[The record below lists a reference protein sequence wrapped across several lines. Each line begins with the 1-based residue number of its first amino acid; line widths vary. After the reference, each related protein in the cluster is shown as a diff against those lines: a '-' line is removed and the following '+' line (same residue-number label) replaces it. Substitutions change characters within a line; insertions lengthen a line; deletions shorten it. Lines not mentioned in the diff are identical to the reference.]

1 MCRAPTAVLC
11 LVALL
16 GACAPRP
23 SEVRVAAS
31 APAILLP
38 TARAPITDE
47 RGRFREI
54 YCAVR
59 ADHGAKLPFDRPC
72 DTSAALW
79 QLPGEP
85 PPSGQSVDLAPTS
98 AGLTVVMVPG
108 LLAECL
114 ASVSTMFGD
123 ARANLEA
130 QGYQTG
136 YIQTRGRQASEVNAG
151 IIRDAIRAMPADA
164 RIILV
169 THSKGTVDSLLA
181 LATYPELAG
190 KVAAL
195 VSVAGAVNG
204 SPLADIVP
212 DWVAQMAESTALPEC
227 PRGHGVEAADSLRRS
242 ERLTWLAT
250 HTWPASVRTYSLV
263 AMAGPDDLAAVLRPF
278 ADILTRTEPANDGL
292 VVASDAIVPGST
304 LLGYAHA
311 DHLAIAMPFGANAP
325 LLSATLMTHNDYPRA
340 VLLEAAIRLVEEDL
354 RAPRAGK
361 AKPGQ
366 SGKTRLPPASRK
378 HLTQLV
384 PLHGAGYPDGDVAGN
399 KCSSGGA
406 QLLQQ
411 KARADQATAE
421 R

>member
-1 MCRAPTAVLC
+1 MRRAPTAVLF
-11 LVALL
+11 LIAFLA
-16 GACAPRP
+16 ACAPRP
-23 SEVRVAAS
+23 PELRVAAT

-38 TARAPITDE
+38 TARAAITDG

-59 ADHGAKLPFDRPC
+59 ADHGAKLPLDRPC

-79 QLPGEP
+79 QFPGEP
-85 PPSGQSVDLAPTS
+85 PPSSRQVALAPSS
-98 AGLTVVMVPG
+98 AGLTVIMVPG

-114 ASVSTMFGD
+114 ASASTVFGD

-130 QGYQTG
+130 QGYRTG
-136 YIQTRGRQASEVNAG
+136 YIQTRGRQASEINAG
-151 IIRDAIRAMPADA
+151 VIRDAIRAMPADA

-181 LATYPELAG
+181 LATYPDLAD
-190 KVAAL
+190 KVVAL
-195 VSVAGAVNG
+195 LSVAGAVNG

-212 DWVAQMAESTALPEC
+212 DWVAQMAEAIDLPEC

-250 HTWPASVRTYSLV
+250 HAWPASVRTYSLV
-263 AMAGPDDLAAVLRPF
+263 AVAGSDDMSAVLRPF
-278 ADILTRTEPANDGL
+278 ADILSRTEPANDGL

-325 LLSATLMTHNDYPRA
+325 LLGATLMTHNGYPRA
-340 VLLEAAIRLVEEDL
+340 GLLEAAIRFVEEDL
-354 RAPRAGK
+354 RLPIP
-361 AKPGQ
+361 PG
-366 SGKTRLPPASRK
+366 P
-378 HLTQLV
+378 V
-384 PLHGAGYPDGDVAGN
+384 PQGREGRG
-399 KCSSGGA
+399 S
-406 QLLQQ
+406 
-411 KARADQATAE
+411 
-421 R
+421 

>member
-1 MCRAPTAVLC
+1 MRCTPAAFLFSIAF
-11 LVALL
+11 LA
-16 GACAPRP
+16 ACAPRP
-23 SEVRVAAS
+23 PELRIAAMP
-31 APAILLP
+31 PAILLP
-38 TARAPITDE
+38 TAKAGITDG

-59 ADHGAKLPFDRPC
+59 ADHGAELPFDRPC

-85 PPSGQSVDLAPTS
+85 PPSSGQLVALGPSS

-114 ASVSTMFGD
+114 MSESTVFGD
-123 ARANLEA
+123 ARADLEA
-130 QGYQTG
+130 QGYRTG
-136 YIQTRGRQASEVNAG
+136 YIQTRGRQASEINAG
-151 IIRDAIRAMPADA
+151 IIRDAIRAMPAEA

-181 LATYPELAG
+181 LATYPDLAD
-190 KVAAL
+190 KVVAL

-212 DWVAQMAESTALPEC
+212 DWVAQMAEAIALPEC

-250 HTWPASVRTYSLV
+250 HAWPASVRTYSLV
-263 AMAGPDDLAAVLRPF
+263 AVAGPNDMSAVLRPF
-278 ADILTRTEPANDGL
+278 ADILSRTEPANDGL
-292 VVASDAIVPGST
+292 VVASDAIIPGST

-325 LLSATLMTHNDYPRA
+325 LLGATLMTHNDYPRA
-340 VLLEAAIRLVEEDL
+340 VLLEAAIRFVQEDL
-354 RAPRAGK
+354 RLAP
-361 AKPGQ
+361 
-366 SGKTRLPPASRK
+366 PPE
-378 HLTQLV
+378 
-384 PLHGAGYPDGDVAGN
+384 
-399 KCSSGGA
+399 SGGGG
-406 QLLQQ
+406 
-411 KARADQATAE
+411 
-421 R
+421 